1 MRDRR
6 RHQSNSDNAS
16 PDADFDDRLRRSLTD
31 AAPEALPT
39 IGVRETIVHGVRARV
54 RRRQRVAGAVAVSSL
69 LMAGLTTGVAA
80 LHSSQHPATN
90 SAARKAPSSSSGHQ
104 TSEPAAGGAEPGPSY
119 QAKRSGCGKIVE
131 GAQTIGGCYG
141 VFSGSQDLSMDQ
153 PGATGSSSGGPVPP
167 PTPPLS
173 ATSPTTSGSTT
184 SGSTTGS
191 TTEGTATSGSAA
203 AGSSGSTGSGTGS
216 TSYGTAKRG
225 STGAGSGPV
234 DGTYRVLVPVG
245 R

>member
-54 RRRQRVAGAVAVSSL
+54 RRRQRVAGAVAVSCL
-69 LMAGLTTGVAA
+69 LIAGLTTGVAA

-119 QAKRSGCGKIVE
+119 QAKRSGCGEIVE

-153 PGATGSSSGGPVPP
+153 PGATGSSTGGSVPP
-167 PTPPLS
+167 PTPSLS
-173 ATSPTTSGSTT
+173 ATSPTTQ
-184 SGSTTGS
+184 GSTTGS

-203 AGSSGSTGSGTGS
+203 TGSSGSTGSGTGS

-225 STGAGSGPV
+225 STGARSG
-234 DGTYRVLVPVG
+234 
-245 R
+245 